1 MALWGGRFSQ
11 GPAQSVAA
19 LSRSVDFDWRL
30 AQYDVR
36 VNIAHV
42 RGLEES
48 KVISNTDASKIIEAL
63 RSLSSE
69 IEEGSFSFN
78 DVDEDVHSAI
88 ERGLTQKLGPLGG
101 AFRAGRSRNDL
112 VVTDFKLYIIDHI
125 LEIAQTLTLL
135 VDALNRVSDEYK
147 GALAPGFT
155 HLQHAQPINFGH
167 EIAKHSHA
175 FLRDIDRIHDWLNR
189 NSTSPLGSGALAGSA
204 LQPHPEKRA
213 EELGF
218 SSTLLNSIDAVSDRD
233 FVAEALFIFSL
244 IGIHLSRIGE
254 EFTIWS
260 TTEFGWAQLAEQ
272 FSTGSSIMPQKKNPD
287 IAELARG
294 KSGRLIGNLTGL
306 LAVLKG
312 LPFAYNRDLQEDK
325 EPIFDSVETLQVI
338 LPAVIGMIETTTFD
352 REKMASGAVSG
363 HALATE
369 IADFLARK
377 GIPFAE
383 AHESS
388 GACVKLA
395 DSLNLE
401 VHELSD
407 AQLQEVHPQLTPE
420 IRNVLSGAGATSS
433 RISLNGTSE
442 SSISKQISILN
453 SENSSAL
460 TWISQARDS
469 FSRMMSNSQ

>member
-48 KVISNTDASKIIEAL
+48 KVISSTDASKIIEAL

-260 TTEFGWAQLAEQ
+260 TT
-272 FSTGSSIMPQKKNPD
+272 
-287 IAELARG
+287 
-294 KSGRLIGNLTGL
+294 
-306 LAVLKG
+306 
-312 LPFAYNRDLQEDK
+312 
-325 EPIFDSVETLQVI
+325 
-338 LPAVIGMIETTTFD
+338 
-352 REKMASGAVSG
+352 
-363 HALATE
+363 
-369 IADFLARK
+369 
-377 GIPFAE
+377 
-383 AHESS
+383 
-388 GACVKLA
+388 
-395 DSLNLE
+395 
-401 VHELSD
+401 
-407 AQLQEVHPQLTPE
+407 
-420 IRNVLSGAGATSS
+420 
-433 RISLNGTSE
+433 
-442 SSISKQISILN
+442 
-453 SENSSAL
+453 
-460 TWISQARDS
+460 
-469 FSRMMSNSQ
+469 

>member
-30 AQYDVR
+30 AQYDIR
-36 VNIAHV
+36 VNVAHV
-42 RGLEES
+42 NGLSRS
-48 KVISNTDASKIIEAL
+48 KVISSGDCEKIISAL
-63 RSLSSE
+63 KELSSE
-69 IEEGSFSFN
+69 IDNGSFTFN
-78 DVDEDVHSAI
+78 DSDEDVHSAI
-88 ERGLTQKLGPLGG
+88 ERGLVQKLGALGG

-112 VVTDFKLYIIDHI
+112 VVTDFKLYIIDNI

-135 VDALNRVSDEYK
+135 VDALNRVADQYK

-175 FLRDIDRIHDWLNR
+175 FLRDVDRISDWLDR
-189 NSTSPLGSGALAGSA
+189 NSYSPLGAGALAGSG
-204 LQPHPEKRA
+204 LQPHPEMSA

-218 SSTLLNSIDAVSDRD
+218 KGALLNSIDAVSDRD
-233 FVAEALFIFSL
+233 FVAEALFIFSV

-260 TTEFGWAQLAEQ
+260 TTEFGWAKLDDA

-306 LAVLKG
+306 LTVLKG

-325 EPIFDSVETLQVI
+325 EPVFDSVETLQVI
-338 LPAVIGMIETTTFD
+338 LPAVIGMIETTNFD
-352 REKMASGAVSG
+352 TARMANGALAG

-369 IADFLARK
+369 IADFLARA
-377 GIPFAE
+377 GVPFAE
-383 AHESS
+383 AHETS
-388 GACVKLA
+388 GACVRLA
-395 DSLNLE
+395 DSLGIE

-407 AQLQEVHPQLTPE
+407 AQLASVHQLLSPE
-420 IRNVLSGAGATSS
+420 IRKTLTGTGATNS
-433 RISLNGTSE
+433 RISASGTAE
-442 SSISKQISILN
+442 SSVTAQVKSLTKLN
-453 SENSSAL
+453 VLAL
-460 TWISQARDS
+460 KKIEGARNN
-469 FSRMMSNSQ
+469 FTRMMSI

>member
-19 LSRSVDFDWRL
+19 LSRSVEFDWRL
-30 AQYDVR
+30 AQYDIR

-42 RGLEES
+42 RGLENA
-48 KVISNTDASKIIEAL
+48 KVINPSDALKIIGAL
-63 RSLSSE
+63 RELSTE
-69 IEEGSFSFN
+69 IESHTFTYNES
-78 DVDEDVHSAI
+78 DEDVHSAI
-88 ERGLTQKLGPLGG
+88 ERGLVAKLGDLGG

-112 VVTDFKLYIIDHI
+112 VVTDFKLYLIDHI
-125 LEIAQTLTLL
+125 LEIALTLTELI
-135 VDALNRVSDEYK
+135 DSLNRVADDYK
-147 GALAPGFT
+147 DALAPGFT

-175 FLRDIDRIHDWLNR
+175 FLRDISRIEDWIRR
-189 NSTSPLGSGALAGSA
+189 NSTSPLGAGALAGSA
-204 LQPHPEKRA
+204 LQPHPEEAA

-218 SSTLLNSIDAVSDRD
+218 SLSLGNSIDAVSDRD
-233 FVAEALFIFSL
+233 FVAEALFIFSV

-254 EFTIWS
+254 EFTLWS
-260 TTEFGWAQLAEQ
+260 STEFSWARLDDA

-325 EPIFDSVETLQVI
+325 EPTFDSVETLQVI
-338 LPAVIGMIETTTFD
+338 LPAVIGMIQTTTFD
-352 REKMASGAVSG
+352 REKLAARAVSG

-369 IADFLARK
+369 IADYLARK
-377 GIPFAE
+377 GVPFAQ
-383 AHESS
+383 AHEAS

-395 DSLNLE
+395 DSLNCE
-401 VHELSD
+401 VHELTD
-407 AQLQEVHPQLTPE
+407 TQLASVHPE
-420 IRNVLSGAGATSS
+420 ISSDIRSLLSGEGATAS
-433 RISLNGTSE
+433 RTSMSGTSTQ
-442 SSISKQISILN
+442 SIAEQVRALN
-453 SENSSAL
+453 QSSAAA
-460 TWISQARDS
+460 SQRIESARKS
-469 FSRMMSNSQ
+469 FSRMMSI